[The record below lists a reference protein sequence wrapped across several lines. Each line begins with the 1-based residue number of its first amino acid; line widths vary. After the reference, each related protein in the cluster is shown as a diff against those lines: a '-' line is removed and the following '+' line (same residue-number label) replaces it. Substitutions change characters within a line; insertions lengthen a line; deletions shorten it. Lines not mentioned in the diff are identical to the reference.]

1 MKTAK
6 TSLWEV
12 IAGIWILAAVVIA
25 VSLIGISHPVPY
37 VLGEIAGSLAA
48 MLLMLE
54 LYHSVDVELDL
65 PEKRAVSHSRLHA
78 ILRSC
83 VELALLVAAFFA
95 AEWISPYTVL
105 IGLLGR
111 KFGTLLVPL
120 MERIRCRKQDENR

>member
-48 MLLMLE
+48 MLLMFE

-65 PEKRAVSHSRLHA
+65 PEKRAVSHSR
-78 ILRSC
+78 
-83 VELALLVAAFFA
+83 
-95 AEWISPYTVL
+95 PYTVL